1 MGMRADE
8 EFCSMLKQTGYF
20 DDLELR
26 ILRALVVLRQKK
38 QTRVTAAAVAKEAGM
53 PVTNAY
59 KYLYSLQMKGMV
71 ESNKDKNKM
80 FWLSQ
85 SSNPFPRLL
94 GAAAQEF
101 ADKKDLLVKAAGE
114 WAKSVPTNNQVWAG
128 EKIYDSYDNNFV
140 NRAAFLFDV
149 ARSEILV
156 TSPRFFKEV
165 VLLDTLS
172 RAVRRGV
179 KIRFLAEEVDSKA
192 TARIRETGIGLRF
205 GRAWP
210 YTILVDD
217 VHGMTMESDGKG
229 IWFLN
234 QADHKIKQHFEQVW
248 EHAQEL

>member
-1 MGMRADE
+1 MRSDE

-26 ILRALVVLRQKK
+26 MLRALVVLRQKK

-71 ESNKDKNKM
+71 ESNKDKNRV

-101 ADKKDLLVKAAGE
+101 SGKKELLMKAAAE
-114 WAKSVPTNNQVWAG
+114 WAKFVPLNSQVWAG
-128 EKIYDSYDNNFV
+128 EKVYDHYDNNFV
-140 NRAAFLFDV
+140 DRAAFLFDV
-149 ARSEILV
+149 ARAEVLI
-156 TSPRFFKEV
+156 TSPRFFKEI
-165 VLLDTLS
+165 VLLDALG
-172 RAVRRGV
+172 RAMARGV
-179 KIRFLAEEVDSKA
+179 RIRFLAEEVDSK
-192 TARIRETGIGLRF
+192 TTNKIRETGIELRF
-205 GRAWP
+205 GTAWP

-217 VHGMTMESDGKG
+217 VHGMSMESGGKG
-229 IWFLN
+229 MWFLN
-234 QADHKIKQHFEQVW
+234 QANHKIKQNFEQLW
-248 EHAQEL
+248 ERAQEL